1 MKRVRLRSPHPHL
14 FSAVA
19 LTLSLLLAPAC
30 QWNGVDHQYERVHD
44 AAERVMLTDGPWR
57 PEFREGRTLFLRPG
71 SGMYF
76 RGDREAVR
84 WGYGDGWDW
93 EAYSLG
99 KDESGTELWFWSN
112 TRMEG
117 SLRGETPTKTNW
129 GLSVVEHG
137 DAGGTMALE
146 RVIPEF
152 DLPPRAARDKSSDD
166 AFIRV
171 VSEAAEG
178 KPYWDDAVIVWTRR
192 GRAVQQAEKP
202 FRAAHVLR
210 DPATGDILIE
220 RREIS
225 LGEVIGNPDW
235 PAGRRIRF

>member
-1 MKRVRLRSPHPHL
+1 MNFLASESRAIRLMGTLALGLSVMTVLACQRSAVDTKYRRVRD
-14 FSAVA
+14 AG
-19 LTLSLLLAPAC
+19 
-30 QWNGVDHQYERVHD
+30 QW
-44 AAERVMLTDGPWR
+44 VMLTDGPWL
-57 PEFREGRTLFLRPG
+57 PEFRDGRTLFLRPG
-71 SGMYF
+71 AGMYF
-76 RGDREAVR
+76 RGAREPVR

-99 KDESGTELWFWSN
+99 KDEGGTEVWFWSN

-117 SLRGETPTKTNW
+117 SRKGQTPVGTDW
-129 GLSVVEHG
+129 GITVVEHG
-137 DAGGTMALE
+137 DAGGTSTLE
-146 RVIPEF
+146 RAVPEF
-152 DLPPRAARDKSSDD
+152 DLPPRAARDKSSDS

-171 VSEAAEG
+171 VSQARPG

-210 DPATGDILIE
+210 DPTTGEILVA

-225 LGEVIGNPDW
+225 LGEVIGNPEW
-235 PAGRRIRF
+235 ETGRRIRF

>member
-1 MKRVRLRSPHPHL
+1 MGAVLL
-14 FSAVA
+14 FAGG
-19 LTLSLLLAPAC
+19 C
-30 QWNGVDHQYERVHD
+30 QWNNVDREYQRVHD
-44 AAERVMLTDGPWR
+44 AAEMVMLTDGPWL

-71 SGMYF
+71 TGMYF
-76 RGDREAVR
+76 RGDREPVQ

-99 KDESGTELWFWSN
+99 KDESGIELWIWSN

-117 SLRGETPTKTNW
+117 SLSGEEPVETDW
-129 GLSVVEHG
+129 GLTVVEHS
-137 DAGGTMALE
+137 DTGGTMTLE
-146 RVIPEF
+146 RVIPDF
-152 DLPPRAARDKSSDD
+152 DVPPRAARDKSSDY

-171 VSEAAEG
+171 VSEAREG

-192 GRAVQQAEKP
+192 GRAVQQAERP

-210 DPATGDILIE
+210 DPTTGEILVA

-235 PAGRRIRF
+235 PSGRRIRF